1 VKLPVIDQTAWIN
14 RGNRPEKVTARAVR
28 IPQSRAATVGG
39 KGVHMEAPGIKAVM
53 TAPRQFR
60 ATDLHRENAHTVKP
74 AVPVPRKRAAA
85 EGSVRVWR
93 AAGAVP
99 TVKKIEKKPRGWR
112 PDPKP
117 RTCEVCGVTFP
128 SRKAWGKHYRDTHFV
143 ARESS

>member
-1 VKLPVIDQTAWIN
+1 MNLPVIDQTAWVN

-53 TAPRQFR
+53 TAPRQFK
-60 ATDLHRENAHTVKP
+60 ATDLHRENARKDKLAVPAPRKP
-74 AVPVPRKRAAA
+74 ASA
-85 EGSVRVWR
+85 EGGVRVWR

-99 TVKKIEKKPRGWR
+99 TAKKAKLTVPA
-112 PDPKP
+112 PKP
-117 RTCEVCGVTFP
+117 RTCVCGVTFP
-128 SRKAWGKHYRDTHFV
+128 SRKDWGKHYRDTHFV

>member
-1 VKLPVIDQTAWIN
+1 MKLPVIDQTAWIN

-60 ATDLHRENAHTVKP
+60 ATDLHRENARTVKP

-99 TVKKIEKKPRGWR
+99 MVKKAKLPIPA
-112 PDPKP
+112 PKP

-143 ARESS
+143 ARESA

>member
-1 VKLPVIDQTAWIN
+1 MKLPVIDKTAWIN
-14 RGNRPEKVTARAVR
+14 RGNQPNKVTARAVR

-60 ATDLHRENAHTVKP
+60 ATDLHRENARTVKP

-85 EGSVRVWR
+85 EESVRVWR

-99 TVKKIEKKPRGWR
+99 TAKKAKPV
-112 PDPKP
+112 DAPKP
-117 RTCEVCGVTFP
+117 RLCEQCGVVFP
-128 SRKAWGKHYRDTHFV
+128 SKKACGRHYNEAHFV
-143 ARESS
+143 ERVAQ

>member
-53 TAPRQFR
+53 TAPRQFK
-60 ATDLHRENAHTVKP
+60 ATDLHRENARKDKP
-74 AVPVPRKRAAA
+74 AARAPRKRATA

-99 TVKKIEKKPRGWR
+99 TAKKAKSV
-112 PDPKP
+112 DAPKP
-117 RTCEVCGVTFP
+117 RTCVCGVTFP

-143 ARESS
+143 ARESA